1 MSQVPDINEISEQ
14 IMKSFMSIAK
24 GATLYPNTH
33 PAVVNPLITVSDM
46 IRELH
51 EERESVEFGI
61 INGLLFFEDFI
72 FYDESPV
79 IKQFVSQLEGKKLS
93 SVSILK
99 GFENNDLFEIL
110 KLLTLHDPSLTEA
123 GVIRDKL
130 IDEGISKVTIKY
142 VEEEE
147 ESIEERA
154 KKAYF
159 EAVDVVKSTFNEVR
173 MGRIPRVDKT
183 KKVIKNIVDIVFTDH
198 NAMLCL
204 TMIKAYDDYTFNHSV
219 NVSVLAVA
227 IAKALNTNES
237 MVNEIGVAGLLHDIG
252 KTKTEISIIK
262 KPGKLTE
269 EEFAVIKQHPVNGYE
284 ILKQMEGVN
293 KNILDIVHQHHVH
306 YDKKGYPNFGVEQE
320 LNPYCTL
327 ITTADTYDAITT
339 LRSYQTPRTPK
350 DAIDIMLRFENN
362 FFETR
367 VLRKFIEILGIHPTG
382 SFVRLDTNEIALV
395 TKQNPDDTSSP
406 IVKIVIDSDGKKVTD
421 IVETDLREKD
431 ETGSKKLRS
440 IVSAVDT
447 TFMGLDVKD
456 YI

>member
-1 MSQVPDINEISEQ
+1 MPDRNITSEN

-33 PAVVNPLITVSDM
+33 PAVVNPLVTVSGM
-46 IRELH
+46 LRKLH
-51 EERESVEFGI
+51 EEKPVVEFGI
-61 INGLLFFEDFI
+61 VNGLLFFEDHV
-72 FYDESPV
+72 FYEETHI
-79 IKQFVSQLEGKKLS
+79 IKQFVSHLEGKKLS
-93 SVSILK
+93 SVSILR

-110 KLLTLHDPSLTEA
+110 KLLTLNDPALAELGA
-123 GVIRDKL
+123 IREKL
-130 IDEGISKVTIKY
+130 INEGISKIEVKY
-142 VEEEE
+142 VDEEEE
-147 ESIEERA
+147 NVEERA

-159 EAVDVVKSTFNEVR
+159 EAVDVVKSTFSDVR
-173 MGRIPRVDKT
+173 LGRIPRLDKT
-183 KKVIKNIVDIVFTDH
+183 KKVVKDIVDVVFTDH

-219 NVSVLAVA
+219 NVSVLAVS
-227 IAKALNTNES
+227 IAKSLNTNEA

-262 KPGKLTE
+262 KPGKLTD
-269 EEFAVIKQHPVNGYE
+269 EEFEIIKQHPVNGYE

-306 YDKKGYPNFGVEQE
+306 YDKKGYPEFSIDQE

-327 ITTADTYDAITT
+327 ISTADTYDAITT
-339 LRSYQTPRTPK
+339 LRSYQKPRTPK
-350 DAIDIMLRFENN
+350 EAIDIMLKFENI
-362 FFETR
+362 FFESR

-395 TKQNPDDTSSP
+395 TKQNPEDSSSP
-406 IVKIVIDSDGKKVTD
+406 IVKIVIDRNGNKVKD

-431 ETGSKKLRS
+431 EAGKKLRS

-447 TFMGLDVKD
+447 TFMGLDIKD

>member
-1 MSQVPDINEISEQ
+1 MTDINETSES
-14 IMKSFMSIAK
+14 IMKFFMSIAK

-33 PAVVNPLITVSDM
+33 PAVVNPLVTVSEM
-46 IRELH
+46 VRKLH
-51 EERESVEFGI
+51 EEKALVEFGI
-61 INGLLFFEDFI
+61 VNGLLFFEDHI
-72 FYDESPV
+72 FYEESPV
-79 IKQFVSQLEGKKLS
+79 IKQFVSQLEGKTLS

-110 KLLTLHDPSLTEA
+110 KLLTLNDPLLAEPGA
-123 GVIRDKL
+123 IRDKL
-130 IDEGISKVTIKY
+130 INEGISKITVKY
-142 VEEEE
+142 VDEED

-173 MGRIPRVDKT
+173 MGRIPKLDKT
-183 KKVIKNIVDIVFTDH
+183 KKIIKEIVDIVFTDH

-227 IAKALNTNES
+227 IAKALNTSET

-284 ILKQMEGVN
+284 ILKQMEDVN

-306 YDKKGYPNFGVEQE
+306 YDKKGYPDFGVEQE

-339 LRSYQTPRTPK
+339 LRSYQKPRTPK

-362 FFETR
+362 FFETK
-367 VLRKFIEILGIHPTG
+367 VIRKFVEILGIHPTG
-382 SFVRLDTNEIALV
+382 SFVRLDTNEIAFV
-395 TKQNPDDTSSP
+395 TKQNPDDPSSP
-406 IVKIVIDSDGKKVTD
+406 IVKIVIDKDGNKVKD
-421 IVETDLREKD
+421 VVETDLREKD
-431 ETGSKKLRS
+431 EAGTEKLRA